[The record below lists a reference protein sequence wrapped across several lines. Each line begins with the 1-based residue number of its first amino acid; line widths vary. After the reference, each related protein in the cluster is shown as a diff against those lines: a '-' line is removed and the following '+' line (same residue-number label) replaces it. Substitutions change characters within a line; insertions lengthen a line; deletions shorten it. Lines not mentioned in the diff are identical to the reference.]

1 MTLRSCKA
9 AEDSV
14 GAGPQ
19 IMSAKL
25 FLTAHTGRRNTKGSS
40 FSAEQEVQKTQWCC
54 SLDTCCAQ
62 GKRYQHLHKD
72 YDICSAI
79 NCNVP
84 LLFFR
89 LIEKVKLESAACI
102 VLIIVLFSVTACK
115 TSLVS
120 LGHLELISR
129 ATQRAFPWYLGPWRP
144 LSQKPS
150 GGCAVHIC
158 LQSIVSLVRSCG
170 PRYELNSC

>member
-1 MTLRSCKA
+1 MQGDETQKEVHFLLNKKCRKRNGVAPWTPAVLKAKGTSIYIKTMT
-9 AEDSV
+9 
-14 GAGPQ
+14 
-19 IMSAKL
+19 SADQ
-25 FLTAHTGRRNTKGSS
+25 S
-40 FSAEQEVQKTQWCC
+40 
-54 SLDTCCAQ
+54 
-62 GKRYQHLHKD
+62 
-72 YDICSAI
+72 SAI

-158 LQSIVSLVRSCG
+158 L
-170 PRYELNSC
+170 